1 MTRVSREGVGVN
13 ATNGLD
19 VINNVSAEP
28 NRQQ

>member
-19 VINNVSAEP
+19 VINVSAEP